1 MQSDRLPGLKAE
13 KSAPSLRVIY
23 FQLGGND
30 VILKKKRGG
39 VEGKEDLKQMKTGRS
54 DGRPNRKAL

>member
-39 VEGKEDLKQMKTGRS
+39 GGGERGSETNENRS
-54 DGRPNRKAL
+54 Q